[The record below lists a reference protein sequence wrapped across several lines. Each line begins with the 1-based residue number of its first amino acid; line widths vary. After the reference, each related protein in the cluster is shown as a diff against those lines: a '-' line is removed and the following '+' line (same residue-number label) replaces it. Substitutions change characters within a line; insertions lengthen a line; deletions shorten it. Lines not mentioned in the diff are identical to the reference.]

1 MSTNNTHIFKRIYA
15 IVMVVVFTGF
25 ALSIKPAGANSS
37 IIFQIRAIISL
48 IFFGV
53 GLLLHI
59 YHKSL
64 GPSFH
69 KRQIA
74 VVKRKTS
81 EKEMTQQ
88 IKYIG
93 SCLMAV
99 GFLIFTISV
108 LMKLIV

>member
-1 MSTNNTHIFKRIYA
+1 MDNTHIFKRIYT

-25 ALSIKPAGANSS
+25 ALSIKPAGANNST
-37 IIFQIRAIISL
+37 IFQIRTIISL
-48 IFFGV
+48 IFLGI

-64 GPSFH
+64 GPSFY

-93 SCLMAV
+93 SCLTVV
-99 GFLIFTISV
+99 GLLIFTISI